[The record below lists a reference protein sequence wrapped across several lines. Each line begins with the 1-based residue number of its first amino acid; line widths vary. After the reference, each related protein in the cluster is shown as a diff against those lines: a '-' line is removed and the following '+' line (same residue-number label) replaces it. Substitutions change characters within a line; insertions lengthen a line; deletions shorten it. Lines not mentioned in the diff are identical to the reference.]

1 MKISK
6 IFAGMSAL
14 AIAATMGVSAAAKDY
29 ATDGAMPADWGTPVF
44 KDFQKEDGSPLE
56 YIPLEE
62 LEAYK
67 DTGVDVVLKVSKLD
81 PAKDYW
87 LIAPANA
94 NGWDKLYATDNSYI
108 TGMKTKEEDEDEAE
122 LYVQQD
128 DGFIVVR
135 EDATE
140 IKFTLSADGVKY
152 LFDNAG
158 EAEDG
163 TKWGGLLFQDYGV
176 NVSSVTLGG
185 EEAAPADPAPADPAP
200 ADPAPADPA
209 PTTPATPAATPTG
222 ASAGLALAGLA
233 LAGAAV
239 VVSKKK

>member
-14 AIAATMGVSAAAKDY
+14 AVAATMAITASATEY
-29 ATDGAMPADWGTPVF
+29 ATDGAMPSDWGTPVF
-44 KDFQKEDGSPLE
+44 KDFQKDDGTPLE
-56 YIPLEE
+56 YIPLDE

-67 DTGVDVVLKVSKLD
+67 DTGVDVVLKVSELD

-94 NGWDKLYATDNSYI
+94 NGWDKLYAIDNSYI
-108 TGMKTKEEDEDEAE
+108 TGMKTKEEDEDEEE

-158 EAEDG
+158 EADDG
-163 TKWGGLLFQDYGV
+163 SKWGGLLFQDYGV
-176 NVSSVTLGG
+176 NVSSVTLGA

-200 ADPAPADPA
+200 ADPAPS
-209 PTTPATPAATPTG
+209 TTPCTCRSCTCRCC
-222 ASAGLALAGLA
+222 S
-233 LAGAAV
+233 
-239 VVSKKK
+239 SSFQEEII